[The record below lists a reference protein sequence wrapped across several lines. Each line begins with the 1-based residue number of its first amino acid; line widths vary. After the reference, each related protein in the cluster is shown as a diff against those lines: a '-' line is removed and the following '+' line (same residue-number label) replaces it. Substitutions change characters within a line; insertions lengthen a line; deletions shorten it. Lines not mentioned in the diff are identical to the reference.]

1 MTTTKR
7 KKKQKSGHIVA
18 VLLIIFCLGLLGFG
32 VFLFLQETGVGRS
45 PDTIGKIF
53 QVDELDPAART
64 GIMPGSPSREHAP
77 GDSLFGY
84 RINTSPVFNTGGKG
98 DISIENPAF
107 NQYLLVLEITR
118 TEDPAL
124 LYQSR
129 YIAPNQ
135 YIEDIQL
142 SSVPS
147 PGTYDAIAY
156 LNLVDPK
163 TMGVVDILECPLK
176 LTIKEK

>member
-18 VLLIIFCLGLLGFG
+18 VLLIIFCLGLLSFG
-32 VFLFLQETGVGRS
+32 VFLFLQETGVSGS

-53 QVDELDPAART
+53 QVDELDPTAKT
-64 GIMPGSPSREHAP
+64 GIMPGSPSRERGP
-77 GDSLFGY
+77 GDTFFGY
-84 RINTSPVFNTGGKG
+84 RINTAPVFNTGGKG

-118 TEDPAL
+118 ADDPAL
-124 LYQSR
+124 LYQSK

-135 YIEDIQL
+135 YIEGIQL
-142 SSVPS
+142 FAVPS
-147 PGTYDAIAY
+147 PGAYDAIAY
-156 LNLVDPK
+156 LNLIDPK
-163 TMGVVDILECPLK
+163 TMKVIDILECPLK
-176 LTIKEK
+176 LTVKEK